1 MNKSGMQN
9 CSFSLNLPHCFRV
22 EHHFILASLFP
33 ARWPENLRPVSP
45 ITQLHHP
52 LSPLKSHPHPRGTNR
67 GSSGAASSIPFNF
80 RVVTL
85 CLMPSQPCTHNS
97 TGLKAVVAGF
107 LSSLFMLIPAH
118 HTNCLGTCSRL
129 HFKFHCLNLHNL
141 QPRLGQDVH
150 PHLFSYAVP

>member
-52 LSPLKSHPHPRGTNR
+52 LSPLKSHPVPPTPQG
-67 GSSGAASSIPFNF
+67 
-80 RVVTL
+80 
-85 CLMPSQPCTHNS
+85 
-97 TGLKAVVAGF
+97 K
-107 LSSLFMLIPAH
+107 
-118 HTNCLGTCSRL
+118 
-129 HFKFHCLNLHNL
+129 K
-141 QPRLGQDVH
+141 PRLFRGCQLN
-150 PHLFSYAVP
+150 PI